1 MVLDV
6 LEAGLAPQIE
16 PQLKSSMIWVIFL
29 ASIFVIFFSTWIRYI
44 HIFLFVAYK
53 RPYSL
58 CPFEDVFICVVIY
71 LLWI

>member
-1 MVLDV
+1 MSYISGIHIRD
-6 LEAGLAPQIE
+6 
-16 PQLKSSMIWVIFL
+16 
-29 ASIFVIFFSTWIRYI
+29 FFSTWIRYI

-58 CPFEDVFICVVIY
+58 RPFEDVFICIVIY